1 MIKRMKMRSKLILIF
16 IITALIPMIALSSV
30 SYLQS
35 KDALTK
41 QTYNQISMF
50 SQVTN
55 AKFNDFFLQ
64 KTNAGG
70 TVAEEEL
77 VARSLSIYKEKGATS
92 AEWQGA
98 YNNLE
103 SHIPQFTARFG
114 IEAIFITDLQGK
126 SIYAS
131 GNMKTAME
139 GADLSERVYVQT
151 ALSGTQNISEFM
163 YSKVIE
169 TNFVAIATPVKAQG
183 TGEVI
188 GTINA
193 LVTVG
198 AIQEMLTKEI
208 GLVGQTADVYLID
221 EKGLL
226 NTNPL
231 YGEFKEGGAFVESV
245 ASHAV
250 ENLAP
255 EIQAK
260 NTDFNYQDTYVNAS
274 GTAVLGGLSV
284 VEIGGTSLGMVVEIN
299 RSEALAAVQQL
310 MTATIIL
317 VVCVVLFSS
326 VVLLV
331 FIERS
336 IRKPIDAVVKASA
349 RMSEGDLDISLDI
362 KSHDE
367 IGVLSQSFLR
377 MTQNIN
383 EVMSNINSA
392 SDQVASG
399 SRQVSDTSMALSQ
412 GATEQASSIEEL
424 TASIQQIAAQTRLNA
439 ENAKEANILTEG
451 TRTKAGLGNGH
462 MNDMLKSMSDIND
475 SSTSISK
482 IIKVIDEIA
491 FQTNILA
498 LNAAVEAARAG
509 DHGKGFAVVAE
520 EVRNLAARSANAAKE
535 TTALIEGSITKVADG
550 TKIANLTAHALSE
563 IVESIQRVSTLVGD
577 IAVASEDQALSVDQ
591 INIGIAQIADVVQTT
606 SATSEETAAASEEL
620 SSQAELLKGQ
630 VSRFNLRRRP
640 VMLPQSEYGGINPDI
655 YQMLEQLQ
663 NQQASASQINNRNT
677 GMPNN
682 SFQEPQTRKI
692 ILNDKDYGK
701 Y

>member
-1 MIKRMKMRSKLILIF
+1 MIKRMKMRTKLILIF
-16 IITALIPMIALSSV
+16 IITALIPMLVLSGT

-35 KDALTK
+35 KEALSK
-41 QTYNQISMF
+41 QTYNQLGMF
-50 SQVTN
+50 SQVTTS
-55 AKFNDFFLQ
+55 KFDDFFVQ
-64 KTNAGG
+64 KTNAGSILAD
-70 TVAEEEL
+70 T
-77 VARSLSIYKEKGATS
+77 ARVYTGIAVYQEKGPES
-92 AEWQGA
+92 PEWQEA
-98 YNNLE
+98 YKKLDGFL
-103 SHIPQFTARFG
+103 PTYAKRFG
-114 IEAIFITDLQGK
+114 MEAAFITNKQGQI
-126 SIYAS
+126 IYATDKF
-131 GNMKTAME
+131 KTAME
-139 GADLSERVYVQT
+139 GVDISARAYYKT
-151 ALSGTQNISEFM
+151 AIGGTQNISEFM
-163 YSKVIE
+163 FSSIIE
-169 TNFVAIATPVKAQG
+169 THFVSISTPILAG
-183 TGEVI
+183 GNGEII
-188 GTINA
+188 GTMNA
-193 LVTVG
+193 LVTVN
-198 AIQEMLTKEI
+198 AIQEMLTKDI
-208 GLVGQTADVYLID
+208 GLVGKSADVYLID
-221 EKGLL
+221 DKGLL
-226 NTNPL
+226 YTNPL
-231 YGEFKEGGAFVESV
+231 YGEFKDGAAFVATVET
-245 ASHAV
+245 HAR

-255 EIQAK
+255 AVQAK
-260 NTDFNYQDTYVNAS
+260 NKTYTEQDAYQNYKAVD
-274 GTAVLGGLSV
+274 VLGSLSIV
-284 VEIGGTSLGMVVEIN
+284 DIGGTTLGMIVEIDQ
-299 RSEALAAVQQL
+299 SEALAAVQQL
-310 MTATIIL
+310 LTSTLIL
-317 VVCVVLFSS
+317 VAVVVLFSTI
-326 VVLLV
+326 VLIY
-331 FIERS
+331 FIEKS
-336 IRKPIDAVVKASA
+336 IRKPIDAVVKASS
-349 RMSEGDLDISLDI
+349 RMAEGDLDINLEI

-367 IGVLSQSFLR
+367 IGVLSQSFMR

-591 INIGIAQIADVVQTT
+591 INLGIAQIADVVQTT

-663 NQQASASQINNRNT
+663 NQQAAASQINNRNT
-677 GMPNN
+677 GIQSNN
-682 SFQEPQTRKI
+682 FQEPQTRKI